1 MRKTTTL
8 KIKVKEPDSNID
20 LSQWLYKTIAQKLLE
35 DQDFKEILYSKAEEK
50 DASWEEHLSFSIYL
64 LYNRINIINVMKR
77 KD

>member
-50 DASWEEHLSFSIYL
+50 DAS
-64 LYNRINIINVMKR
+64 
-77 KD
+77 